1 MYNNKKVIAII
12 PSAGSGTRM
21 EITENKLMIKIGSET
36 IIEKTIAKFENSEW
50 IDGIIIITDDEKIK
64 NICGKYS
71 KVIKFT
77 KGGKQRQDSVCNAID
92 LITNQNSIILIH
104 DGDRPFVSD
113 EIIKNNIVA
122 ASEFG
127 ACVTAIKSK
136 DTIKKVKKDSVD
148 KTLNRDELI
157 NVQTPQSFDYK
168 IIKKAYEFYKE
179 TKIEVTDDSTLVELL
194 DVKIKVVPGDYKNI
208 KITTKE
214 DVEFANYLEGK
225 SLVNLKI
232 GLGYDV
238 HRLIKNR
245 ELIIGG
251 VKIPFELGLD
261 GHSDGDVLIHAIID
275 GLLGA
280 INKGDIGMLFPDT
293 DDSYK
298 GVSSLE
304 LLKKVNEII
313 VENKFKIANIDSVV
327 VAQKPKIL
335 PFISEM
341 KGNISKILNIDSSCI
356 SIKGT
361 TTEKLGFEGRGEGI
375 SAQAIVMIDKK

>member
-1 MYNNKKVIAII
+1 MYNNKKIIVII
-12 PSAGSGTRM
+12 PSAGSGKRM
-21 EITENKLMIKIGSET
+21 GKTENKLLIKIGSET
-36 IIEKTIAKFENSEW
+36 VIEKTVDKFENNEW
-50 IDGIIIITDDEKIK
+50 IDEIIIITDDEKIK
-64 NICGKYS
+64 NICSKYS
-71 KVIKFT
+71 KVIRFAV
-77 KGGKQRQDSVCNAID
+77 GGKQRQDSVYNAID
-92 LITNQNSIILIH
+92 LITDQNSIVLIH
-104 DGDRPFVSD
+104 DGARPFVSD
-113 EIIKNNIVA
+113 EIIKNNIIV

-148 KTLNRDELI
+148 ETLNRDELI

-179 TKIEVTDDSTLVELL
+179 TKIETTDDSTMVELL
-194 DVKIKVVPGDYKNI
+194 GVKIKVVDGSYNNI

-214 DVEFANYLEGK
+214 DIEFANYLEGK
-225 SLVNLKI
+225 SLINLKI

-238 HRLIKNR
+238 HRLIKSR
-245 ELIIGG
+245 DLIVGG
-251 VKIPFELGLD
+251 VTIPFEFGLD

-275 GLLGA
+275 ALLGA
-280 INKGDIGMLFPDT
+280 MNKGDIGMLFPDT

-313 VENKFKIANIDSVV
+313 VDNRFKIINIDSVV
-327 VAQKPKIL
+327 IAQKPKIL

-341 KGNISKILNIDSSCI
+341 KGNISKILNIDVSCI

-375 SAQAIVMIDKK
+375 SAQAIVMVDKK